1 MVIGIPL
8 KIAKKEIRPGVV
20 VLELSGRI
28 HMGPDC
34 QRIEQEVE
42 QLLGRSEKRL
52 IFDLSKVSNVDSS
65 GVAQIVKCFSKL
77 KNSGGSLCLA
87 GVTGML
93 VSSRSPTWTRSL
105 KYIPPH
111 SRRQGIFC
119 PRLKVGVRAGS
130 QV

>member
-8 KIAKKEIRPGVV
+8 KIAKREIRPGVV
-20 VLELSGRI
+20 VLELTGRI

-42 QLLGRSEKRL
+42 QLLDRSEKRL

-77 KNSGGSLCLA
+77 KNSGGSLRLA

-93 VSSRSPTWTRSL
+93 VGVFKITHVDEVIEIYPTA
-105 KYIPPH
+105 
-111 SRRQGIFC
+111 FEA
-119 PRLKVGVRAGS
+119 AGNFLPEGKGGD
-130 QV
+130 